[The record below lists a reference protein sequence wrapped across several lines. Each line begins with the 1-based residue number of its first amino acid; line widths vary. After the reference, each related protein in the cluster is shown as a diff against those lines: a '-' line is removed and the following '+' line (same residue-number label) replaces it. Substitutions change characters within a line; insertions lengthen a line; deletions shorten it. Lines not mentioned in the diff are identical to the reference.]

1 MATSAST
8 TDAAASHDV
17 HSLLKEALAGL
28 QNVSIL
34 WQAGVLA
41 ACLLIAWQLSRLLHL
56 RLMTAGTPVNA
67 DQTMR
72 IGMGGLN
79 RLVFPVSAVLLVYV
93 ARGALRHFYP
103 TTALLNVAV
112 PLLFSLALVRIIVY
126 LLRHAFNPGG
136 PLRYWERF
144 IAWIIW
150 IGLALHITGV
160 LPEIERLLDD
170 LGFSVAGHRI
180 SALELL
186 SGALSVAV
194 TVLIALWAGRAI
206 EVRLMAARG
215 LDPGT
220 RAVLSRLAKTVL
232 VVLAVLIALPLVG
245 IDLTVL
251 SVFGGALGVGI
262 GFGLQ
267 KIAANYISG
276 FIILLDRSIAP
287 GALVTIDN
295 RHGEITRITARYLVV
310 KGLDGTEAIIP
321 NETAVS
327 STVINHSY
335 SDPRV
340 RVDVP
345 IQVSYESDVE
355 LAMQLMREAGKANPR
370 VLEQPA
376 PAVVLKQFGESGVDL
391 EMYLWIS
398 DPEAGRANLRSEI
411 YLAIFRA
418 FKAHRIDIPFPQR
431 DVRIVRA
438 PRPAPGGAPASGI

>member
-1 MATSAST
+1 M
-8 TDAAASHDV
+8 
-17 HSLLKEALAGL
+17 HSLFKEVIASVQDL
-28 QNVSIL
+28 SML

-41 ACLLIAWQLSRLLHL
+41 VCLLIAWQISGRLRL
-56 RLMTAGTPVNA
+56 RLMAAGTPISA
-67 DQTMR
+67 EQTMR

-79 RLVFPVSAVLLVYV
+79 RLVFPVSALLLVYL
-93 ARGALRHFYP
+93 ARWALRYFYQ
-103 TTALLNVAV
+103 TTPLLNVAV
-112 PLLFSLALVRIIVY
+112 PLLFSLALVRMIVY
-126 LLRHAFNPGG
+126 LLRHAFNPSG

-144 IAWIIW
+144 IAWTIW
-150 IGLALHITGV
+150 VGLALHITGV
-160 LPEIERLLDD
+160 LPDIEKLLDD
-170 LGFSVAGHRI
+170 LAFSVAGHRI

-186 SGALSVAV
+186 SGAISVAV
-194 TVLIALWAGRAI
+194 TVLIALWVGRAI

-276 FIILLDRSIAP
+276 FIILLDRSITP
-287 GALVTIDN
+287 GALVTIDD

-345 IQVSYESDVE
+345 IQVSYDSDVE
-355 LAMQLMREAGKANPR
+355 LAMRLMREAGEANPR
-370 VLEQPA
+370 VLKQPA

-398 DPEAGRANLRSEI
+398 DPEAGRGNLRSEVN
-411 YLAIFRA
+411 LAIFRA
-418 FKAHRIDIPFPQR
+418 FKASSIEIPFPQR
-431 DVRIVRA
+431 DVRLVRA
-438 PRPAPGGAPASGI
+438 ARPAPGGASGHER

>member
-1 MATSAST
+1 
-8 TDAAASHDV
+8 
-17 HSLLKEALAGL
+17 
-28 QNVSIL
+28 
-34 WQAGVLA
+34 
-41 ACLLIAWQLSRLLHL
+41 
-56 RLMTAGTPVNA
+56 
-67 DQTMR
+67 MR
-72 IGMGGLN
+72 ISVGGLS
-79 RLVFPVSAVLLVYV
+79 RLVFPISALLLVYL
-93 ARGALRHFYP
+93 ARWGLRHVYP
-103 TTALLNVAV
+103 TTPLLNVAV
-112 PLLFSLALVRIIVY
+112 PLLFSLALVRMIVY
-126 LLRHAFNPGG
+126 LLRHAFNPSG

-144 IAWIIW
+144 IAWTVW
-150 IGLALHITGV
+150 IGLALHITGL

-170 LGFSVAGHRI
+170 LSLSVAGNRI
-180 SALELL
+180 TALDLV

-194 TVLIALWAGRAI
+194 TVLIALWAGRGI
-206 EVRLMAARG
+206 ETRLMAARG

-276 FIILLDRSIAP
+276 FIILLDRSITP

-295 RHGEITRITARYLVV
+295 RHGEVTRITARYLVV

-345 IQVSYESDVE
+345 IQVSYDSDVE
-355 LAMQLMREAGKANPR
+355 LAMRLMREAAEAHPR
-370 VLEQPA
+370 VLKQPA
-376 PAVVLKQFGESGVDL
+376 PATVLKQFGESGIDL
-391 EMYLWIS
+391 EMYLWIA
-398 DPEAGRANLRSEI
+398 DPEAGRANLRSDI
-411 YLAIFRA
+411 YLTVFRA
-418 FKAHRIDIPFPQR
+418 FKAHAIDIPFPQR
-431 DVRIVRA
+431 DVRLVRP
-438 PRPAPGGAPASGI
+438 PRPAPGAPTGREH